1 MALPDLATTTDL
13 QARGI
18 DITDTALIA
27 AMLAAAS
34 ASVRNAAGSPILQ
47 ATSTVALTAWG
58 EMLLDLPGQ
67 PIQSVASVTLDGT
80 AVTDYKLAN
89 GRLWRRRGWGNEFE
103 PFEVVVTMTHGL
115 PDVPADIVDLV
126 CNLTSAAASAAT
138 AGETFDPRV
147 FMERIDDYTIQY
159 QQGEQAVAS
168 ILDLPAA
175 ARRHLRARF
184 GGGAG
189 VVEYR

>member
-1 MALPDLATTTDL
+1 MALAPLATTTDL
-13 QARGI
+13 QARGV
-18 DITDTALIA
+18 DITDAALIA

-34 ASVRNAAGSPILQ
+34 SSVRNAAGSPILQ

-58 EMLLDLPGQ
+58 ETLLDLPGQ
-67 PIQSVASVTLDGT
+67 PIQSVTAVTFDGT

-89 GRLWRRRGWGNEFE
+89 GRLWRRRRWGNESE

-115 PDVPADIVDLV
+115 LDVPADIVDLV

-159 QQGEQAVAS
+159 QQGEQSVAS

-175 ARRHLRARF
+175 ARRRLAARF
-184 GGGAG
+184 GGGAA
-189 VVEYR
+189 VVQYR